1 MIKIDR
7 INRGPIKKLAKFRNP
22 KVLAQGI
29 IPRSARKS
37 LENLS
42 ENFWSFALLIAFVT
56 LFWSLNVRLKLL
68 TYTLLNEFNVI
79 SGTDP
84 GFGSPGC

>member
-42 ENFWSFALLIAFVT
+42 ENFWSFALLIA
-56 LFWSLNVRLKLL
+56 L
-68 TYTLLNEFNVI
+68 
-79 SGTDP
+79 
-84 GFGSPGC
+84 